1 MALVRS
7 FGTNGQFELTDYT
20 EELLMVPNQWG
31 LVNEMGL
38 FSNEG
43 VAEHSITIEEITES
57 AGLILDR
64 VRGDRNNQ
72 NKDFTRKLHSFP
84 LPHFPL
90 DDYIT
95 PQDVQGKRAY
105 GQANAAETLAAVR
118 ARKLQRIR
126 QSHAW
131 TLEAARMQALT
142 AGTVYS
148 PNGTVSVNWFTSF
161 GVTQKTVDFV
171 LGTNTT
177 NVIAKIEEVIA
188 HIQDNLGNGGQ
199 TSGVMAL
206 CSPEFFSKLISH
218 DTIKAAYQFYASTQE
233 PLRQRL
239 GGNTT
244 MYREFQYGGARFVE
258 YRGAYNGNRL
268 IPANDAVFVPM
279 GVEDLFV
286 TYYGP
291 ANKFD
296 FVNTVGEEAYAFEF
310 LDPKGEKI
318 EIQSE
323 SNFLNVLRRPA
334 GVVRAFS
341 SN

>member
-1 MALVRS
+1 MAITRS
-7 FGTNGQFELTDYT
+7 FGSNGQFELVDYT

-31 LVNEMGL
+31 LVGSMGL
-38 FSNEG
+38 FSDEG
-43 VAEHSITIEEITES
+43 VAENSITVEEITES

-64 VRGDRNNQ
+64 VRGERALQ
-72 NKDFTRKLHSFP
+72 NKDYARKLHSFP
-84 LPHFPL
+84 IPHFPL

-95 PQDVQGKRAY
+95 PNDIQGKRAY
-105 GQANAAETLAAVR
+105 GEPNAADTLAAVR

-131 TLEAARMQALT
+131 TLEAARCQALT
-142 AGTVYS
+142 AGTVYA

-177 NVIAKIEEVIA
+177 NVLAKIEEVIA
-188 HIQDNLGNGGQ
+188 HVQDNLGNGGQ
-199 TSGVMAL
+199 MSGIVAL
-206 CSPEFFSKLISH
+206 CSPEFFSALIAH

-239 GGNTT
+239 GGANTL
-244 MYREFQYGGARFVE
+244 YREFVHGGCRFVE
-258 YRGAYNGNRL
+258 YRGSYNGSKL
-268 IPANDAVFVPM
+268 IPAKDAVFVPM
-279 GVEDLFV
+279 GVEDLFK
-286 TYYGP
+286 TYYAP

-296 FVNTVGEEAYAFEF
+296 FVNTVGEQAYAFEYA
-310 LDPKGEKI
+310 DPKGEKI

-323 SNFLNVLRRPA
+323 SNFINMIRRPA
-334 GVVRAFS
+334 AVVRGFTA
-341 SN
+341 